1 MAAIVSTGGSAGAA
15 PVAAGSAN
23 SPTGATA
30 GVGTST
36 SLTDM
41 FTQLIAAMASANAA
55 TQGTS
60 QTATADLAGLDLS
73 AEGLEPT
80 TDDRDTDTDDTSD
93 DEEAGALA
101 VAALFPGLAA
111 PTPALPASTTASA
124 GGQSA
129 AIEGAFIARKA
140 DVDVTEAAVEA
151 LTGDSADGSTQD
163 SSADAAPPTAVA
175 SNAQSQTSQVPL
187 HAMLA
192 SHAAAVAG
200 DAVPDTTINA
210 PVGSA
215 NFKDELGTQLTWMAI
230 NGREAASLKLSP
242 EHLGPLEVRISVREG
257 EASVNFV
264 ASSPDTRSA
273 IEQSLPRLRE
283 LFASQG
289 MVLTDAG
296 VSRDGPRNAFKPAP
310 GTPGARGNSDASSD
324 TAVKSVTLARA
335 GLIDTYV

>member
-1 MAAIVSTGGSAGAA
+1 MAAIVSSGGSAGASPIA
-15 PVAAGSAN
+15 VSSTN
-23 SPTGATA
+23 SPTAA
-30 GVGTST
+30 GQAAGT

-41 FTQLIAAMASANAA
+41 FTQLIAAMNSAALAA
-55 TQGTS
+55 AQ
-60 QTATADLAGLDLS
+60 QAPAQAPTADLAGLDLGV
-73 AEGLEPT
+73 EGLELT
-80 TDDRDTDTDDTSD
+80 TDDRDTDKDDTSD

-101 VAALFPGLAA
+101 VAALLPGLAA
-111 PTPALPASTTASA
+111 PTPALPASTSASTGA
-124 GGQSA
+124 QTGA
-129 AIEGAFIARKA
+129 VEGAFIARKA
-140 DVDVTEAAVEA
+140 DVDVTEAAVEE
-151 LTGDSADGSTQD
+151 LTGGSRDGTED
-163 SSADAAPPTAVA
+163 TSSDAAPTPVA
-175 SNAQSQTSQVPL
+175 ANAQNQTPQQVPL

-192 SHAAAVAG
+192 SHAAAAAADTTP
-200 DAVPDTTINA
+200 DATINA
-210 PVGSA
+210 PVGSPA
-215 NFKDELGTQLTWMAI
+215 WKDELGTQLTWMAI

-296 VSRDGPRNAFKPAP
+296 VSRDAPRNAFKPAP
-310 GTPGARGNSDASSD
+310 ETRGARGNSDASSD

>member
-1 MAAIVSTGGSAGAA
+1 
-15 PVAAGSAN
+15 
-23 SPTGATA
+23 
-30 GVGTST
+30 
-36 SLTDM
+36 M
-41 FTQLIAAMASANAA
+41 FTQLIAAMASANA
-55 TQGTS
+55 TQAGS
-60 QTATADLAGLDLS
+60 AETAAADLAGLDLS
-73 AEGLEPT
+73 AEGLELT
-80 TDDRDTDTDDTSD
+80 NDDSDSDADDTSD

-101 VAALFPGLAA
+101 VAALLPGLAA
-111 PTPALPASTTASA
+111 STPTLPASAASA
-124 GGQSA
+124 GGETE

-140 DVDVTEAAVEA
+140 DVDVTEAAVEE
-151 LTGDSADGSTQD
+151 LTGDAADGTQD
-163 SSADAAPPTAVA
+163 ASSDGAPTAA
-175 SNAQSQTSQVPL
+175 ANAPNQTPQQVPL

-192 SHAAAVAG
+192 SHTAAAAADTTP
-200 DAVPDTTINA
+200 DATINA
-210 PVGSA
+210 PVGSPA
-215 NFKDELGTQLTWMAI
+215 WKDELGTQLTWMAI

-283 LFASQG
+283 LFASLG

-296 VSRDGPRNAFKPAP
+296 VSRDAPRNAFKPAP
-310 GTPGARGNSDASSD
+310 DTRGARGNSDAASD